1 MNASEFIKT
10 ELLEFVRN
18 FPRTRVRAEFNEDSK
33 TYFVEVVPNEVYH
46 FNDLYIDWEK
56 SFLERFIIE
65 FPFEN
70 LFFITDD
77 ALVGLDVVDFEL
89 IGSEFQDIPT
99 TNPDF
104 EFLKVNQSIILPSLS
119 VDYLN
124 SITYFQNDRN
134 ILEVSNCSS
143 FISNRNE
150 NLISHFNFFGNQ
162 QISEIKE
169 NLGINL
175 TLAA

>member
-1 MNASEFIKT
+1 
-10 ELLEFVRN
+10 
-18 FPRTRVRAEFNEDSK
+18 
-33 TYFVEVVPNEVYH
+33 EVYH

-89 IGSEFQDIPT
+89 FGSEFQGIPT

-104 EFLKVNQSIILPSLS
+104 EFLKVNQSTVLPSLS

-124 SITYFQNDRN
+124 SITYYQNDKN
-134 ILEVSNCSS
+134 VLEVSNCSS
-143 FISNRNE
+143 FISSSNV
-150 NLISHFNFFGNQ
+150 NLTPHFDFLGNQ

-169 NLGINL
+169 LLGVNLPF
-175 TLAA
+175 AA